1 MKVIHTI
8 SSTSP
13 NPTGLCD
20 LTPNER
26 SYLAYPSTSQA
37 GTLQIFDCEALVSG
51 HGVIVCCTC
60 GADSL
65 LGHMAQM
72 LGLGFDYCDGL

>member
-60 GADSL
+60 GPDSL
-65 LGHMAQM
+65 ELV
-72 LGLGFDYCDGL
+72 YWPRC